1 MPRQTKK
8 RSRTRRATLCCIL
21 AMAVTKIGWKGLKTL
36 SIADVVVVDG
46 DFRHKGFEIPKAT
59 VLAYKGTMKGARFN
73 GISVY

>member
-1 MPRQTKK
+1 
-8 RSRTRRATLCCIL
+8 
-21 AMAVTKIGWKGLKTL
+21 MAVTKIGWKGLKTL
-36 SIADVVVVDG
+36 SIADVVVVEG